1 MGESITK
8 TDEYSKPDG
17 QGNKYVMIGKLSL
30 GNCEIRTSKERSTVG
45 HSADT
50 EFTPDTVIAEGK
62 FKEIVVKCGGLSGR
76 DGQKAMRARVI
87 PMYVVTYQAKDM
99 KLCPAVAE
107 LTQSG
112 DKDRLEE
119 RVKIR
124 VIK

>member
-17 QGNKYVMIGKLSL
+17 QGNKYVVIGKLSV

-50 EFTPDTVIAEGK
+50 DSTPDTVIGVCGDD
-62 FKEIVVKCGGLSGR
+62 FKEIVVKCGGLSGE

-87 PMYVVTYQAKDM
+87 PIYVVTYQAKDL
-99 KLCPAVAE
+99 KLCPAV
-107 LTQSG
+107 
-112 DKDRLEE
+112 
-119 RVKIR
+119 
-124 VIK
+124 